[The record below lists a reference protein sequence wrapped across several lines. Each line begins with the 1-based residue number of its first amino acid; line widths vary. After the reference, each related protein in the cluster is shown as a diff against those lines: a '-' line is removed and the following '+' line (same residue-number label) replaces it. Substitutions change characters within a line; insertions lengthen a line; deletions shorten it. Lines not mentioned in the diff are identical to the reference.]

1 MQLENIFIL
10 AIAVGV
16 AIFIALPF
24 FKDRLKE
31 ESQHGKNI
39 SGTSLE
45 EELKNLHTQKESLYT
60 ALKEFDFDYN
70 MGKLSKEDYEEL
82 KTRYTAQAI
91 EVLKGI
97 DSMEQRA
104 DSSDLDEEVEKE
116 IRAVRGANLTEDDEL
131 EREIL
136 KTRKS
141 HVENV
146 SMLACPNCGNE
157 YKSDDRFC
165 STCGAKLHA

>member
-1 MQLENIFIL
+1 MENIFVL

-24 FKDRLKE
+24 FKDRFKE
-31 ESQHGKNI
+31 ESEHEKNAI
-39 SGTSLE
+39 GAPLE
-45 EELKNLHTQKESLYT
+45 EELKKLHTRKEALYT

-82 KTRYTAQAI
+82 KSRYTAQAVG
-91 EVLKGI
+91 VLKEI

-104 DSSDLDEEVEKE
+104 YVHDLDDEIEKE
-116 IRAVRGANLTEDDEL
+116 IRAVRGASLTDDEEL

-136 KTRKS
+136 QARKS
-141 HVENV
+141 HVEKV
-146 SMLACPNCGNE
+146 SKL
-157 YKSDDRFC
+157 
-165 STCGAKLHA
+165 TCL